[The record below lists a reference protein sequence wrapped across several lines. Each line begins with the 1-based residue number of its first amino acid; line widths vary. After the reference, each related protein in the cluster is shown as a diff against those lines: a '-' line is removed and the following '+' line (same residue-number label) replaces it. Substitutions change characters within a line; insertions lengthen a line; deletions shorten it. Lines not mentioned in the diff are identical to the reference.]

1 MFSVEMWMEVIV
13 GSHVVFISVVAAG
26 GLAGRGGEVVPRAL
40 CWAVS
45 AGAHCCPLPCWALM
59 LSVISPLLLGRLTAL
74 CSPGTHPPSLLY
86 LKHRHANSVLV
97 RGCPRADLAA
107 H

>member
-45 AGAHCCPLPCWALM
+45 AGPEAQENSGRTGWATFPWSHTSKGLKWQM
-59 LSVISPLLLGRLTAL
+59 SAYVNFISKTKNLGEDPT
-74 CSPGTHPPSLLY
+74 PY
-86 LKHRHANSVLV
+86 LV
-97 RGCPRADLAA
+97 
-107 H
+107 